1 MARESAAKAVDPAII
16 ARFGL
21 AKGMIVQEFLRDE
34 DADEGL
40 RSALAA
46 EAGHDLV
53 GEDYGDVTDV
63 ALVWYRDGD
72 DDLADLLMDVQT
84 LLDDKGVVWL
94 LTPKAGRPGKVE
106 PQDVE
111 EGASLAGLHATSTFV
126 AGPDW
131 TATQLVEKGRH
142 R

>member
-1 MARESAAKAVDPAII
+1 MARESAAEAVDPAII

-21 AKGMIVQEFLRDE
+21 SKGMVVQEFLRD
-34 DADEGL
+34 DDSDEGL

-46 EAGHDLV
+46 VTGQELV
-53 GEDYGDVTDV
+53 GEDYGDVTDA

-72 DDLADLLMDVQT
+72 GDLADLLMDVQT

-94 LTPKAGRPGKVE
+94 LTPKAGRPNRVE
-106 PQDVE
+106 PQDIE
-111 EGASLAGLHATSTFV
+111 ESSSLSGLHATSQFV
-126 AGPDW
+126 AAADW
-131 TATQLVEKGRH
+131 AVTQLVEKGRH

>member
-21 AKGMIVQEFLRDE
+21 AKGMVIQEFLRDD

-40 RSALAA
+40 RSALATA
-46 EAGHDLV
+46 TGQDLV

-94 LTPKAGRPGKVE
+94 LTPKSGRPGKVE

-111 EGASLAGLHATSTFV
+111 ESASLAGLHATSTFV
-126 AGPDW
+126 AGTDW

>member
-21 AKGMIVQEFLRDE
+21 SKGLVVQEFQRDDDVDEALR
-34 DADEGL
+34 A
-40 RSALAA
+40 ALAA
-46 EAGHDLV
+46 VTGQDLV

-72 DDLADLLMDVQT
+72 GDLADLLMDVQT

-94 LTPKAGRPGKVE
+94 LTPKAGRPNRVE
-106 PQDVE
+106 PQDIE
-111 EGASLAGLHATSTFV
+111 EGASLAGLHATSQFV
-126 AGPDW
+126 AAADW
-131 TATQLVEKGRH
+131 VVTQLVEKGRH